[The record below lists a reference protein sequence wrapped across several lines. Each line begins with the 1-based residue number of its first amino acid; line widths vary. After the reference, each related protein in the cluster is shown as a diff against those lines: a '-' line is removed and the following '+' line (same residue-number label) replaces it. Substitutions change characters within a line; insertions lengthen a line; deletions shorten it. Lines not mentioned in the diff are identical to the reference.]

1 MNAMTNI
8 FTRKTKIILFAAVV
22 VYMAALA
29 ATDTYHQYTY
39 ARNLSIRG
47 VVVAIQWKTH
57 NHALPK
63 LVIMEKTGKRI
74 ALSQYTIAL
83 TPSDIKVGD
92 KIVKEKGSAFCT
104 VNGRRVRFSLH

>member
-1 MNAMTNI
+1 MNAITNI
-8 FTRKTKIILFAAVV
+8 FTRKTKIILFSAVV

-63 LVIMEKTGKRI
+63 FVIMEKTGKSDTRN
-74 ALSQYTIAL
+74 
-83 TPSDIKVGD
+83 PSYISARKSCWTDIRKNN
-92 KIVKEKGSAFCT
+92 C
-104 VNGRRVRFSLH
+104 